1 MGKKGGD
8 APAPDPQM
16 GVAARLQAETGQ
28 QWLDFARGAYGE
40 SMQRQ
45 RGIDALTE
53 QVTRGQIDSQRDSS
67 AWAREDRA
75 RWKSVIQP
83 LQDQFIDKAKNWDS
97 AGAQANA
104 AAEAKA
110 DVSNSFAAQNA
121 MRERAMAAQ
130 GVDPTS
136 GRYAGVERAGDAAEA
151 LAGAGAQNNARGTLR
166 KQALALQG
174 EAINMGSGL
183 PAQASNAL
191 GLGINAG
198 SAAVSNTVAGQQP
211 RMQALGVMGQGF
223 GGAMQGYAGMG
234 NTLNQQFGQQMQSY
248 NAQQQQSSGLMSG
261 LGSLAGMFLGPMM
274 SDENEKEDK
283 RPVRGVLDALKDM
296 PVESWRYK
304 EDSVANDGGAEHVG
318 TYAQDFQKATG
329 LGDGKTISPVD
340 AIGVTMG
347 AVKEL
352 AAKVEG
358 LEETIEGKRDNPREE
373 RAEKSARRPKP
384 AARRQPA
391 GKPQSRS
398 IMEVA
403 A

>member
-16 GVAARLQAETGQ
+16 GVAARMQAETGQ

-45 RGIDALTE
+45 RGIDTLAE
-53 QVTRGQIDSQRDSS
+53 QVTRGQIDAQRDAST
-67 AWAREDRA
+67 WAREDRA

-110 DVSNSFAAQNA
+110 DVANNFATQDA
-121 MRERAMAAQ
+121 MRTRAMAAQ
-130 GVDPTS
+130 GVNPNS
-136 GRYAGVERAGDAAEA
+136 GRFAGVERASDAEAA
-151 LAGAGAQNNARGTLR
+151 LAGAGAQNNARSTLR
-166 KQALALQG
+166 KQAMALQG

-183 PAQASNAL
+183 PSQASSAL
-191 GLGINAG
+191 GLGVNAG
-198 SAAVSNTVAGQQP
+198 SAAMGTTVGAQQP

-223 GGAMQGYAGMG
+223 GGAMQGYAGAA
-234 NTLNQQFGQQMQSY
+234 NTYGQMFNAQMQSY

-283 RPVRGVLDALKDM
+283 RPVRGVLDALKEM

-304 EDSVANDGGAEHVG
+304 GDSPANDGGAQHVG
-318 TYAQDFQKATG
+318 TYAQDFKEATG
-329 LGDGKTISPVD
+329 LGDGKTINAVD

-352 AAKVEG
+352 AEKVEG
-358 LEETIEGKRDNPREE
+358 LEEAIEGRNDNPREE
-373 RAEKSARRPKP
+373 RAERSAQKTQPRR
-384 AARRQPA
+384 AAGR
-391 GKPQSRS
+391 KPQSRS
-398 IMEVA
+398 IMEMA